1 MLSRISSEPS
11 TDSLLS
17 LEECIDRYIADR
29 RGRIGPF
36 VDRHFSL
43 QDTIVIQKRS
53 FLIDLLCYPI
63 NTLWAIPYVFVKKT
77 GESLGKL
84 GWETASRLLSV
95 VPSGMKRRYQKEIE
109 RSIRHEILE
118 WPSDQFARTESP
130 HALLQLLKSD
140 ERVAPLLAMPEFSGR
155 LDLAVADINRLI
167 ESYGANRTLASDL
180 AGSFLTLA
188 TGWLM
193 FGDHSLGIEGIG
205 ERIAS
210 RRAKEK
216 AASSFILGS
225 GLGSVF
231 YSVFP
236 PKPSLWEIVL
246 ATAAVGLLLTIC
258 GMMIG
263 VLADPIMK
271 RLGLHQRQLHAL
283 LDDIEERLYRLR
295 RQVKPAIKQI
305 ASRSESLDEL
315 SVVSTKR

>member
-1 MLSRISSEPS
+1 MLRHALPAPTEQTI
-11 TDSLLS
+11 LA
-17 LEECIDRYIADR
+17 LEDCIDRYIVER
-29 RGRIGPF
+29 RSRIEPF

-43 QDTIVIQKRS
+43 EDTIAIQKRS
-53 FLIDLLCYPI
+53 LLIDLLCYPI
-63 NTLWAIPYVFVKKT
+63 NTLWAIPYMFVKKT

-84 GWETASRLLSV
+84 GWVTAGRLLSA

-109 RSIRHEILE
+109 TSIRSEILE
-118 WPSDQFARTESP
+118 WPRDRFSGTENR
-130 HALLQLLKSD
+130 HALFQVLKSD
-140 ERVAPLLAMPEFSGR
+140 ERVAPILAMPEVSSQ
-155 LDLAVADINRLI
+155 LDQAVADINRLI
-167 ESYGANRTLASDL
+167 ESYGTNRTLASDL
-180 AGSFLTLA
+180 GGSFLTLA

-205 ERIAS
+205 ERLAS
-210 RRAKEK
+210 KRAKDK
-216 AASSFILGS
+216 AASSFFLGS
-225 GLGSVF
+225 GLGSMF

-263 VLADPIMK
+263 ILADPVMK

-283 LDDIEERLYRLR
+283 LDDVEDRLHRLR

-305 ASRSESLDEL
+305 AA
-315 SVVSTKR
+315 